1 MANEDMIWDLSQMVE
16 FDDPAYISERLT
28 ALVKVFEEYRDQ
40 HRGKVKDYNAQ
51 QVFDMIEQGDNLWLQ
66 YEGPFN
72 FSWLGY
78 QADMSDDVAKK
89 LFEKYRQSLMLVQKA
104 IAFVELELGKLISEK
119 PEVIEAPEL
128 SEFKHILEQIQ
139 RKIPY
144 MLEEELEQLIIAKD
158 LNGIRAWNKLFSDWL
173 ATRTFNIEVDS
184 EMKTMPYGEILGL
197 YQSSDRDLRKRAQQ
211 VVYETL
217 SKDALLWSSSM
228 LSVFKDHHQMTKL
241 RKWPTPMTQS
251 LIANDVD
258 DETIDALMTTIE
270 NNVGVLQKYLRLKAK
285 VMGFEKLG
293 NWDITAPLP
302 NAPEKKYT
310 WAESRKLV
318 VDAYLDF
325 DKESGDWMDEM
336 YERRHIDAEVRKGKT
351 SGAFCSTWH
360 KGQSAYILQSFNGI
374 MSDVFTSAH
383 ELGHALHAYLGTRAQ
398 RPSNYEIGSCIAE
411 TGSIFGEILLA
422 EKLLAD
428 AKTSEEKQAILS
440 IVLDEF
446 GEAGFQVSAR
456 VFFETSIYDA
466 IEDGK
471 FLDAEKIS
479 DLWVAARDKIY
490 GDSVEWL
497 PIMRYWWTMK
507 QHFYMP
513 NYRYYNYPYVYA
525 QLFVYAMYRL
535 YKEEG
540 KEFVPKLK
548 ALLAAGSSRSPRD
561 LAADI
566 GFDITKE
573 EFWQK
578 GIDQYA
584 EFIKL
589 FEETL

>member
-1 MANEDMIWDLSQMVE
+1 MVIEEMIWDLSQMVE
-16 FDDPAYISERLT
+16 FDDPGYISERLT
-28 ALVKVFEEYRDQ
+28 ARVKVTEEFRDQ
-40 HRGKVKDYNAQ
+40 HRGKIKDYSSK
-51 QVFDMIEQGDNLWLQ
+51 QVFDMVEQIDNIWLQ
-66 YEGPFN
+66 YEGPFKY
-72 FSWLGY
+72 SWLAY
-78 QADMSDDVAKK
+78 QADMSEDVAKN
-89 LFEKYRQSLMLVQKA
+89 LFEKVRQAMMLVERA
-104 IAFVELELGKLISEK
+104 TAFIDLELGQLISEK
-119 PEVIEAPEL
+119 PEIIEAPEL
-128 SEFKHILEQIQ
+128 SEFKHQMEKIQ
-139 RKIPY
+139 RKIPH
-144 MLEEELEQLIIAKD
+144 MLAEDQEQLIIVKD
-158 LNGIRAWNKLFSDWL
+158 LNGIDAWNKLFGDWL
-173 ATRTFNIEVDS
+173 ATRTFNIEIDG
-184 EMKTMPYGEILGL
+184 EMKTMPYGEIVGL
-197 YQSSDRDLRKRAQQ
+197 YQNPKRDLRKRAQQ

-217 SKDALLWSSSM
+217 SKDAILWSSSM

-241 RKWPTPMTQS
+241 RKWPTPRTQS

-270 NNVGVLQKYLRLKAK
+270 KNVGVLQKYLRLKAK

-293 NWDITAPLP
+293 NWDITAPLS

-336 YERRHIDAEVRKGKT
+336 YERRHMDAEVRKGKT

-398 RPSNYEIGSCIAE
+398 RVSNYEIGSCIAE
-411 TGSIFGEILLA
+411 TGSIFGELLLA

-428 AKTSEEKQAILS
+428 AKTNEEKQAILS
-440 IVLDEF
+440 IILDEF

-456 VFFETSIYDA
+456 VFFETSIYEA

-490 GDSVEWL
+490 GEAVEWL

-535 YKEEG
+535 YKEQG

-578 GIDQYA
+578 GIDQYS

-589 FEETL
+589 FEDTL

>member
-1 MANEDMIWDLSQMVE
+1 MVTEEKTWDLSQMVE
-16 FDDPAYISERLT
+16 FDDPGYISERLT
-28 ALVKVFEEYRDQ
+28 AMVKMAEEYRDQ
-40 HRGKVKDYNAQ
+40 HRGKIKDYNAQ
-51 QVFDMIEQGDNLWLQ
+51 QVYDMIAQADELWLH
-66 YEGPFN
+66 YEGPYKY
-72 FSWLGY
+72 SWLGY
-78 QADMSDDVAKK
+78 QADMSDEVAKK
-89 LFEKYRQSLMLVQKA
+89 LFEKVRQAVMLVGQA
-104 IAFVELELGKLISEK
+104 TAFVDLELGQLISKK
-119 PEVIEAPEL
+119 PEIIEASEL
-128 SEFKHILEQIQ
+128 SEYKHQLEKIQ
-139 RKIPY
+139 RRIPH
-144 MLEEELEQLIIAKD
+144 MLPEEHEQLIIVKD
-158 LNGIRAWNKLFSDWL
+158 LNGVQAWEKLFGDWL
-173 ATRTFNIEVDS
+173 ATRTFEIEIEGEV
-184 EMKTMPYGEILGL
+184 KTMPYGEIIGL
-197 YQSSDRDLRKRAQQ
+197 YEHPDRELRRQANQI
-211 VVYETL
+211 VYETL
-217 SKDALLWSSSM
+217 SRDALLWSSAM

-258 DETIDALMTTIE
+258 EETIEALMTTIE
-270 NNVGVLQKYLRLKAK
+270 KNVSVLQQYLRLKAK
-285 VMGFEKLG
+285 VMGLEKLG
-293 NWDITAPLP
+293 NWDINAPLP

-318 VDAYLDF
+318 VDAYMDF
-325 DKESGDWMDEM
+325 DKESGKWMDEM
-336 YERRHIDAEVRKGKT
+336 YGRRHIDAEVRKGKT
-351 SGAFCSTWH
+351 SGAFCATWH
-360 KGQSAYILQSFNGI
+360 AGQSAYILQSFNGI
-374 MSDVFTSAH
+374 MGDVYTSAH

-398 RPSNYEIGSCIAE
+398 KMSNYEIGSCVAE
-411 TGSIFGEILLA
+411 TGSIFGELLLT

-428 AKTSEEKQAILS
+428 AKTKEEKQAILS
-440 IVLDEF
+440 IIIDEF

-466 IEDGK
+466 LEDGK
-471 FLDAEKIS
+471 FLDAEGIS

-490 GDSVEWL
+490 GDAIEWL

-507 QHFYMP
+507 MHFYMP

-525 QLFVYAMYRL
+525 QLFVFAMYKL
-535 YKEEG
+535 YKEQG

-589 FEETL
+589 FEATL

>member
-1 MANEDMIWDLSQMVE
+1 MVIEEMTWDLSQLVE
-16 FDDPAYISERLT
+16 FDDPGYISERLT
-28 ALVKVFEEYRDQ
+28 AMVKVAEEFRDQ
-40 HRGKVKDYNAQ
+40 HRGKIKDYSAK
-51 QVFDMIEQGDNLWLQ
+51 QVFDMVEQIDDIWLQ

-72 FSWLGY
+72 YSWLAY
-78 QADMSDDVAKK
+78 QADMSDDVAQK
-89 LFEKYRQSLMLVQKA
+89 LFEKVRHSLMLVQKTT
-104 IAFVELELGKLISEK
+104 AFVDLELGELISER
-119 PEVIEAPEL
+119 PEIIEALEL
-128 SEFKHILEQIQ
+128 SEFKHQMEKIQ
-139 RKIPY
+139 RKIPH
-144 MLEEELEQLIIAKD
+144 MLPEELEQVIIVKD
-158 LNGIRAWNKLFSDWL
+158 LNGIEAWNKLFGDWL
-173 ATRTFNIEVDS
+173 ATRTFNIEIDG

-197 YQSSDRDLRKRAQQ
+197 YQNPDRHIRKRAQQ

-228 LSVFKDHHQMTKL
+228 LSVFKDHHEMMKL

-258 DETIDALMTTIE
+258 EETIDALMTTIE
-270 NNVGVLQKYLRLKAK
+270 KNVGVLQKYLRLKAK

-318 VDAYLDF
+318 VNAYLDF

-336 YERRHIDAEVRKGKT
+336 YERRHIDAEVRRGKT

-398 RPSNYEIGSCIAE
+398 RVSNYEIGSCIAE
-411 TGSIFGEILLA
+411 TGSIFGELLLA

-428 AKTSEEKQAILS
+428 AKTNEDTQAILS
-440 IVLDEF
+440 IILDEF
-446 GEAGFQVSAR
+446 GETGFQVSAR
-456 VFFETSIYDA
+456 VFFETSVYEA
-466 IEDGK
+466 IVDGK

-479 DLWVAARDKIY
+479 DLWVAARDKMY

-584 EFIKL
+584 EFIKIY
-589 FEETL
+589 EKTL